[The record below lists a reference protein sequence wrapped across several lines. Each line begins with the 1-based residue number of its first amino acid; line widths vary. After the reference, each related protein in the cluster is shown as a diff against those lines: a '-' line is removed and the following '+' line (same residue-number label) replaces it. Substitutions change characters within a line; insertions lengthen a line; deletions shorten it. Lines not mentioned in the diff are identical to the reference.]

1 MRKTIKGIR
10 NFLIYF
16 FLRFIFILANLLP
29 LKIAYGLANLLSILS
44 YHVFP
49 SDRNTAMSNLKTAF
63 PDKDPKQLDL
73 IYRKSLINMGL
84 CAIDVLRFK
93 SLGKNGILNI
103 VEVEGMDD
111 FDRAYQ
117 RGKGIA
123 AVTGHISNFELIAA
137 WFGQAGYKASAV
149 GRRIYDQRLN
159 KLLIDNRKATNVK
172 NIDSEEPANVF
183 MRTLREGYAI
193 GVLIDQDSRRYRGE
207 FIDFF
212 GKSAY
217 TPIGPIL
224 LARTVKAAVV
234 PLIILRKPDG
244 NYFLKVFPEI
254 KFDYSAERMN
264 DVKKVLADATKVLE
278 QVIRE
283 NPEQWVW
290 MHKRWNTRPEDIKV
304 ESEAV

>member
-10 NFLIYF
+10 NFLIYT
-16 FLRFIFILANLLP
+16 FLRSVFILANVVP
-29 LKIAYGLANLLSILS
+29 LKIAYGFAGFLSRLS
-44 YHVFP
+44 YHIFP
-49 SDRNTAMSNLKTAF
+49 SDRRTALGNLKTAF
-63 PDKDPKQLDL
+63 PDKDPEHLDS
-73 IYRKSLINMGL
+73 IYRKSLLNMGL

-93 SLGKNGILNI
+93 RLGKEEILRI
-103 VEVEGMDD
+103 VEVEGLDD

-117 RGKGIA
+117 KGRGIA

-149 GRRIYDQRLN
+149 GRRVYDQRLN
-159 KLLIDNRKATNVK
+159 KLLIKNRKSTNVK
-172 NIDSEEPANVF
+172 NIDSEEPASVF
-183 MRTLREGYAI
+183 MKTLREGYAI

-212 GKSAY
+212 GKPAY

-244 NYFLKVFPEI
+244 NYSLKVFPEVE
-254 KFDYSAERMN
+254 FDYTAERMN
-264 DVKKVLADATKVLE
+264 DVKRVLAEATKVLE
-278 QVIRE
+278 QVIRD

-290 MHKRWNTRPEDIKV
+290 MHKRWNTRPEDIKAK
-304 ESEAV
+304 SEAV